1 VSNTPPI
8 DLPLAH
14 RYFAAACFNAAWDLI
29 DKPDRTPDEDDEMIQ
44 TAHASVW
51 HWRQRADRTPRNLSI
66 GYWQLSR
73 VYALARQPDNAR
85 RYAERCLAITPADEP
100 FYIGFA
106 YEALARAEAVAE
118 RLEGAREYFD
128 AARRQAEL
136 VTAETDRNALLS
148 DLQSLESMLSA
159 S

>member
-1 VSNTPPI
+1 MSNTPPI

-14 RYFAAACFNAAWDLI
+14 RYFAAACFNGAWDLI
-29 DKPDRTPDEDDEMIQ
+29 DKSDRTPDEDDEMIQ

-51 HWRQRADRTPRNLSI
+51 HWMQRADKTPRNLSI

-73 VYALARQPDNAR
+73 VYALSRQPDNAR

-100 FYIGFA
+100 FYVGFA
-106 YEALARAEAVAE
+106 YEALGRAEAVAGHA
-118 RLEGAREYFD
+118 EGGREYLA

-136 VTAETDRNALLS
+136 VAQETDRNALLS
-148 DLQSLESMLSA
+148 DLQSLESQLSEI
-159 S
+159 